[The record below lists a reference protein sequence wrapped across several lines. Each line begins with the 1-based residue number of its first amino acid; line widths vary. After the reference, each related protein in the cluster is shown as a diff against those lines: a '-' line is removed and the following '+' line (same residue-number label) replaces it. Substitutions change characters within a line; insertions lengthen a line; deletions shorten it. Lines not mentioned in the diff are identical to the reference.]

1 MSNQLKFHQDTEE
14 HDVSKNE
21 TVRLNVKKQS
31 SAIALNKTK
40 GDKVLKALVKLQQKL
55 NVLQLNEK
63 GNVKSKSGHSDLNV
77 DNDELKINGID
88 NCNKSILVQTD
99 DDKHDNESN
108 SSNGNGKYD
117 NIETRLLFIEKQ
129 LQFIIEQMK
138 SNSNKKVINEDE
150 TDVKLVNKNYGYKV
164 SASKSYE
171 NLKKV
176 FINESSLKTQNDP
189 FKSTLKTENNSFKST
204 LKTQNDL
211 FKSTS
216 SQHLNTQV
224 DLIHYPV
231 NQITKNKY
239 KELENDN
246 PQLLCNGLSKTK
258 PSKCKHYRLQM
269 KDVPFLLGT
278 VS

>member
-1 MSNQLKFHQDTEE
+1 MSNQLRLNQDKE
-14 HDVSKNE
+14 HDLSKNE

-63 GNVKSKSGHSDLNV
+63 GNIKNKSGHPDLNV
-77 DNDELKINGID
+77 DNDQLKMD
-88 NCNKSILVQTD
+88 EMANCNKSIFVQTD

-150 TDVKLVNKNYGYKV
+150 TNVKLVNKNYDYKV
-164 SASKSYE
+164 STSKSCE
-171 NLKKV
+171 NFKKI
-176 FINESSLKTQNDP
+176 FINESLKTQND
-189 FKSTLKTENNSFKST
+189 SFKSS

-216 SQHLNTQV
+216 SQHLNTHV
-224 DLIHYPV
+224 DLTHYPV
-231 NQITKNKY
+231 NQMTKNKY